1 MLLARRIAERI
12 FSRMQFFEIVRSLWT
27 ELRRR
32 KVARVAAA
40 YLGGAFVVLEG
51 AQLTFGPLGMPDW
64 GYTALV
70 VAAIVGLPVALVL
83 SWLYDMTPEG
93 VVRAGGPNAYARA
106 REEHGPA
113 APPAVGPGDADRP
126 SSPEADA
133 AVATPSGP
141 PRGRLRL
148 QIGALAAVCLLILTA
163 GAGGLAWRFFQ
174 APPPSDELVAVLP
187 FEIRGGPELE
197 YLQEGMVDLLSRN
210 IDGVAGLRTLAP
222 ATVLA
227 RLAEGDDGFVAP
239 ERAAALSLSLGAGLY
254 VTGSVFASPG
264 TVRLDASVY
273 QAEGSRED
281 EPVSTARVEG
291 SPEDLLGLVDG
302 LSAQLLAGLRPGQH
316 AARLARTAATTTSSL
331 AALQHY
337 LTGERWLRKA
347 EYDSAI
353 SGFERAVD
361 EDSAFALAHY
371 RLSVA
376 ALAEERYDLAR
387 RASRSAQAFGARL
400 AERDR
405 GLVGAFVLALEGR
418 LDEAERGFSYR
429 FEGELD
435 MEATYQ
441 LAEVMFVANPTRG
454 EPLAPA
460 ESLYLEVL
468 ESDPEFLCPI

>member
-1 MLLARRIAERI
+1 MHFI
-12 FSRMQFFEIVRSLWT
+12 EIVRSLWT

-70 VAAIVGLPVALVL
+70 VVAIVGLPVALVL

-93 VVRAGGPNAYARA
+93 MVRTGGPRAYARP
-106 REEHGPA
+106 RDGHGAA
-113 APPAVGPGDADRP
+113 APPSDATAPPFNPAARP
-126 SSPEADA
+126 SVEPGAADHTDRAGA
-133 AVATPSGP
+133 ALATPAGP
-141 PRGRLRL
+141 PRGRQRL
-148 QIGALAAVCLLILTA
+148 QIGALAAVCMLVLTA

-174 APPPSDELVAVLP
+174 APPPSDELLAVLP

-222 ATVLA
+222 ATVLS
-227 RLAEGDDGFVAP
+227 RLAEGDDGFVRP
-239 ERAAALSLSLGAGLY
+239 ERAAAVSLSLGAGLY

-273 QAEGSRED
+273 EAEGTVAG
-281 EPVSTARVEG
+281 EPVATARVEG
-291 SPEDLLGLVDG
+291 PPEELLGLVDG

-353 SGFERAVD
+353 AGFERAVD
-361 EDSAFALAHY
+361 QDSAFALAHY

-376 ALAEERYDLAR
+376 ALAERRYDLAR
-387 RASRSAQAFGARL
+387 RSSRSAETFGARL

-418 LDEAERGFSYR
+418 LEDAERGYR
-429 FEGELD
+429 MLLRDHPDD

-441 LAEVMFVANPTRG
+441 LAEVLFVANPTRG

>member
-1 MLLARRIAERI
+1 MHFLD
-12 FSRMQFFEIVRSLWT
+12 IVRSLWT

-64 GYTALV
+64 GYNALV

-83 SWLYDMTPEG
+83 SWLYDLTPEG
-93 VVRAGGPNAYARA
+93 MVRTGGPNAYARA
-106 REEHGPA
+106 RGEHDAA
-113 APPAVGPGDADRP
+113 APPAESAAPPSVETGADHP
-126 SSPEADA
+126 LPDEADA
-133 AVATPSGP
+133 TPATPTGP

-148 QIGALAAVCLLILTA
+148 QTGALAAVCMLILTA

-174 APPPSDELVAVLP
+174 APPPSDELLAVLP
-187 FEIRGGPELE
+187 FDIRGGPELA

-222 ATVLA
+222 ATVLS
-227 RLAEGDDGFVAP
+227 RLAEGDDGFVPP
-239 ERAAALSLSLGAGLY
+239 ERAAAVSLSLGAGLY

-273 QAEGSRED
+273 EAEGTRED

-291 SPEDLLGLVDG
+291 SPEDLLELVDG

-331 AALQHY
+331 AALQYY

-353 SGFERAVD
+353 AGFERAVD

-376 ALAEERYDLAR
+376 ALAEQRYDLAR
-387 RASRSAQAFGARL
+387 RSSRSAETFGARL

-405 GLVGAFVLALEGR
+405 GLVGAFVLALNGR
-418 LDEAERGFSYR
+418 LEEAERGYR
-429 FEGELD
+429 ALLRDHPDD

-441 LAEVMFVANPTRG
+441 LAEVLFVANPTRG

-460 ESLYLEVL
+460 ESLYVKVL